1 MSTAQSQYLRFYDAA
16 GVTLQRWQ
24 AYHAWTTVTWAS
36 AQWLYQPFQASG
48 ITSGI
53 TGGENNVTIIVPATP
68 LAVATIDAAIS
79 QAQLVELLI
88 YSFDP
93 DLGDA
98 TPQATQALVGQ
109 FNGEIVNVSSSLTEL
124 RVELGSSLSPI
135 GAQIPPRSCITRL
148 IGKGCT
154 L

>member
-1 MSTAQSQYLRFYDAA
+1 MSTAQSQYLRFYDAS
-16 GVTLQRWQ
+16 GTTFQRWQ
-24 AYHAWTTVTWAS
+24 SYHAWVNVTWNS
-36 AQWLYQPFQASG
+36 AEWLYQPFEASG

-53 TGGENNVTIIVPATP
+53 TGGENNVTITMPATP

-88 YSFDP
+88 YRFDP
-93 DLGDA
+93 ELGDA
-98 TPQATQALVGQ
+98 TPPATQTLVGQ
-109 FNGEIVNVSSSLTEL
+109 FNGEIVNVSANLTEL
-124 RVELGSSLSPI
+124 RIQLGSSLSPI
-135 GAQIPPRSCITRL
+135 GAQVPPRTCITRL